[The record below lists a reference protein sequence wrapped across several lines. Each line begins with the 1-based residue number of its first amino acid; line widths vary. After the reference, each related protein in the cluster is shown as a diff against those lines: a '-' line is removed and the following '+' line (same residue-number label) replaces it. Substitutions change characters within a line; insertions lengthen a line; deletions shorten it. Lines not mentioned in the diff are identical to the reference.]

1 MDLGICCCC
10 FLEDDSTKESSSSL
24 ARRESSPLST
34 HTNQLEHT
42 QTFSRDCFFF
52 FFLRLR
58 FWPPPDDLHV
68 TPALGAVHHPLY
80 CILPFHCKSWLVVCA
95 HVDTER
101 ERDRDKSYWNA
112 RRRRRRSIRREL
124 CAHDLV
130 FPSFSSCFSSGL
142 PAASF
147 FFHVHYTRHI
157 LLAPPPLSFFS
168 AGCEKEEAGDAAQLL
183 FQSGLSGACHT
194 VGRSSQLGVGES
206 VGCNVVASSPL
217 LRLFCVVSRFKFFCL
232 FPIRSPLFFF
242 SPFSI
247 TPHTRTQ
254 HAFAVYVG
262 ESIHTAGIEQP
273 PPWWARSAV
282 PATPL
287 PPALIIGCA
296 VVVFDLTSDDPT
308 G

>member
-1 MDLGICCCC
+1 M
-10 FLEDDSTKESSSSL
+10 
-24 ARRESSPLST
+24 ARR
-34 HTNQLEHT
+34 
-42 QTFSRDCFFF
+42 
-52 FFLRLR
+52 LRSCR
-58 FWPPPDDLHV
+58 Q
-68 TPALGAVHHPLY
+68 
-80 CILPFHCKSWLVVCA
+80 
-95 HVDTER
+95 R

-194 VGRSSQLGVGES
+194 VGRSSQLGVGEN

-232 FPIRSPLFFF
+232 FPIRSPLFF
-242 SPFSI
+242 SPFRLHL
-247 TPHTRTQ
+247 THARNTR
-254 HAFAVYVG
+254 
-262 ESIHTAGIEQP
+262 
-273 PPWWARSAV
+273 
-282 PATPL
+282 L
-287 PPALIIGCA
+287 PS
-296 VVVFDLTSDDPT
+296 TSVSRFTRPV
-308 G
+308 

>member
-1 MDLGICCCC
+1 MRRPEWTWGSAAVVFWKTTARKSRRLLS
-10 FLEDDSTKESSSSL
+10 LEEKVPPYRHTRTSWN
-24 ARRESSPLST
+24 T
-34 HTNQLEHT
+34 HRHSAEIV
-42 QTFSRDCFFF
+42 FF

-80 CILPFHCKSWLVVCA
+80 CILPFHCESWLVVCA

-242 SPFSI
+242 PFSI

-273 PPWWARSAV
+273 PP
-282 PATPL
+282 
-287 PPALIIGCA
+287 
-296 VVVFDLTSDDPT
+296 
-308 G
+308 

>member
-1 MDLGICCCC
+1 MLGSNR
-10 FLEDDSTKESSSSL
+10 LEKVRRPEWTWGSAAVVFWKTTARKSRRLLSL
-24 ARRESSPLST
+24 EEKVPPYRHTRTSWNT
-34 HTNQLEHT
+34 HRHSAEIV
-42 QTFSRDCFFF
+42 FF

-273 PPWWARSAV
+273 PP
-282 PATPL
+282 
-287 PPALIIGCA
+287 
-296 VVVFDLTSDDPT
+296 
-308 G
+308 

>member
-1 MDLGICCCC
+1 MLGSNR
-10 FLEDDSTKESSSSL
+10 LEKVRRPEWTWGSAAVVFWKTTARKSRRLLSL
-24 ARRESSPLST
+24 EEKVPPYRHTRTSWNT
-34 HTNQLEHT
+34 HRHSAEIV
-42 QTFSRDCFFF
+42 FF

-80 CILPFHCKSWLVVCA
+80 CILPFHCESWLVVCA
-95 HVDTER
+95 HVDRER

-232 FPIRSPLFFF
+232 FPIRSPLFF
-242 SPFSI
+242 SPFRLHL
-247 TPHTRTQ
+247 THARNTR
-254 HAFAVYVG
+254 
-262 ESIHTAGIEQP
+262 
-273 PPWWARSAV
+273 
-282 PATPL
+282 L
-287 PPALIIGCA
+287 PS
-296 VVVFDLTSDDPT
+296 TSVSRFTRPV
-308 G
+308 